1 MKINIA
7 EFEYKYSNLS
17 DIELEKIILTADR
30 LNPELISILINETKK
45 RNLTYLTLES
55 LQNEYKRKGYPN
67 YFSTIEKDDI
77 IKFINILKEK
87 LPNKPTKNNYQL
99 THKMINAECNIT
111 QNIQEKLQQISDL
124 MREHLQI
131 NEPIKII
138 TIRNIDAGKFQMID
152 NLNCIFINDD
162 ISKQDFF
169 QKIAILAHEMS
180 HYYLIRKHN
189 ILLNDEKEN
198 EFLTELNAI
207 FVGFGFLLL
216 KGYKEKETQIGNV
229 INKNTLGYIN
239 LKTIKETII
248 QTAYIR
254 KQKPQWIIKNASF
267 GDKLFFYIKLN
278 KLIKQ
283 YKQSK
288 KN

>member
-1 MKINIA
+1 MKINLA
-7 EFEYKYSNLS
+7 EFEYKYSKLS
-17 DIELEKIILTADR
+17 NIELEKIILTAER

-55 LQNEYKRKGYPN
+55 LQNEYKSKGFPN

-77 IKFINILKEK
+77 IKFITILKEK

-99 THKMINAECNIT
+99 THKMINAEYNIT
-111 QNIQEKLQQISDL
+111 QNIQEKLQQISDI

-138 TIRNIDAGKFQMID
+138 TISNVDAGKFEMID
-152 NLNCIFINDD
+152 NLNCIFINND

-169 QKIAILAHEMS
+169 QKVAILAHEMS

-207 FVGFGFLLL
+207 FVGFGFLML
-216 KGYKEKETQIGNV
+216 KGYKEKKTQIGNV
-229 INKNTLGYIN
+229 IHKSTVGYIN
-239 LKTIKETII
+239 INTIKETII

-254 KQKPQWIIKNASF
+254 KQKPQWIIENVGF
-267 GDKLFFYIKLN
+267 GEKLFFFCKTL
-278 KLIKQ
+278 
-283 YKQSK
+283 
-288 KN
+288 